1 MKKNTGSQQLRNSV
15 IQSEF
20 HLRPKVAALAVA
32 ACFSSVVLANPTA
45 PTVVHGTA
53 SFAQAGSI
61 LNVTNS
67 HNAIINWGSFSIGVN
82 ELTKFIQPSALSA
95 VLNRVV
101 GQDPS
106 AILGALQSNGRVFL
120 LNPNGIVFGAG
131 SQINVAGLVAS
142 TLNMSNADFLAGRM
156 NFTDGAGAGAV
167 MNNGSINASGGPVY
181 MVGNAVTNNGII
193 TSPGGEIVL
202 AAGNSVELVNPGTP
216 NLRVEIQAGD
226 NEARNL
232 GSVVADAGRIGIYAG
247 LIKQGGVLNADSA
260 VAEGGRIMLKSTKR
274 TDLEAG
280 SVTSARGT
288 SGGQIIALSGMTDG
302 VTTVAGTL
310 DASATAGNGGFIET
324 SAARVNVADSAFV
337 TTKGAAGGQTGLWLI
352 DPVDYFIASYGG
364 DITGAALGSNLADS
378 NVTLTTGA
386 GGNMHINDQVIWS
399 SSNTLTLNAH
409 NDIMFG
415 ATAAY
420 GGAVL
425 DAGIKGSVVLNAGN
439 QILTNNLS
447 AYDVRADTLTASAP
461 NGIANSSFSLRTN
474 VAGANLTNST
484 AGGIYLLNTGNLSV
498 TASSAS
504 DIIIY
509 NNGNVTVPTGGLNA
523 GGALIVYAP
532 HIEIHGNSSGTL
544 GVNLQAALSASIIVD
559 SGANLTSSGGDIN
572 LASNRIDLT
581 GAGEVRGNNI
591 YLSSYGNFSVG
602 DDSEKTMAP
611 ASFSKLKLN
620 DSTLTTGG
628 VVEIFGQEI
637 IIEGPITLQAPKV
650 ENLALRS
657 RSGVSQ
663 NATGAISVKRL
674 HVDGGEGFV
683 LLESALNNVRTLS
696 GVLGDSSAESFGS
709 SPNNANFYFSNVG
722 DLEVG
727 TVPTYAS
734 GINVF
739 GNYGSDLSLDIVAGN
754 ALPGHLTINAPITSA
769 KRSDFY
775 GGDAFSTARIEL
787 AAAGNITAT
796 NTIITANGG
805 YQNGFIDITAGGDIK
820 LDNTS
825 VVTTTSGNGYNGTA
839 FGARAGLHAGGQVQ
853 FINNSVFSAYDSGYA
868 GGTVDLIAGGN
879 INVAYGSV
887 VRGRSLGET
896 QVFIGSTGGV
906 VDISGTV
913 QAHEGSFSDLTIV
926 AANGI
931 HLNTG
936 AILQGTG
943 SGNGSLAATTT
954 TGNILQNAAVHVDG
968 AEGSSIFLAATSS
981 AVIQT
986 DPSGSLKTTGA
997 GGSNF
1002 YQTVS
1007 LNAATGI
1014 GSRSAPIRIDVTADP
1029 DFITARNTGS
1039 TGDIALSFF
1048 NTASLGIPNT
1058 NILSIDGNLSGLQ
1071 GLGGLLNSNPTGLYY
1086 IESDKN
1092 IRLSVPFLPNGEDL
1106 QPGQSVVLNALNGDV
1121 TIGQN
1126 YFYFPGDPPIPTS
1139 DFGSI
1144 KAGANGGSG
1153 NVELIATG
1161 TVKIEAGSFV
1171 AGNAPLIKAA
1181 DVDLQG
1187 VVRSGGNVAYVQ
1199 HASNGQ
1205 INLGVSGLG
1214 AGGALALDNDE
1225 LNRIGS
1231 WSGTGDPL
1239 DFSGGSG
1246 NGGIVIGEN
1255 FAGPLVFKGPVGPT
1269 YAFLNVRGS
1278 TVTQDPGA
1286 SITGGLS
1293 VGASYGVS
1301 LTDSGNQINYISG
1314 STNTGTFAVSTGT
1327 DLNVSGVSAR
1337 GGTINLSST
1346 GIMSLR
1352 GTVDAGNGTVNL
1364 NTPASIVDNN
1374 TGVDVI
1380 ANSASFNGTN
1390 GIGSLAN
1397 PLETSV
1403 LSMSVISNGSGQEI
1417 GIINAGNL
1425 ALNNLTAAYG
1435 GMVSIGTTGSMT
1447 TGSSIYTAA
1456 NLALFANNGL
1466 TVGNSI
1472 TGSQNLSLNA
1482 GAGNLL
1488 LDNVNIFASDT
1499 LSLSGANIVISSNAN
1514 VRGYAGTTA
1523 SAVGNLSVLSQ
1534 STLGT
1539 ASMTEISAGGN
1550 IVVDRS
1556 FIYGS
1561 PDVQMTLGGVTS
1573 MVSIVGDGFY
1583 SGGIAAGSPT
1593 TILLNFLERPEGNST
1608 NGYGFSVNG
1617 IDGQLFDAV
1626 TNTGF
1631 TAVESAAA
1639 LGQTMMVTYGGV
1651 TEVTVPPVTPIV
1663 ETNQAAKPPENEQST
1678 GIVAM
1683 NQAAKTPEKE
1693 QSTGA
1698 MESKDE
1704 KNKDKKKDLP
1714 ICGK

>member
-364 DITGAALGSNLADS
+364 DITGAALGSSLAGS
-378 NVTLTTGA
+378 NVTLSTTGA
-386 GGNMHINDQVIWS
+386 DGNMHINDQVIWS

-425 DAGIKGSVVLNAGN
+425 DAGTQGSVVLNAGN
-439 QILTNNLS
+439 QILTNHSS

-461 NGIANSSFSLRTN
+461 NGIANSSLSLRTN
-474 VAGANLTNST
+474 VAGANLANST
-484 AGGIYLLNTGNLSV
+484 AGGIYLLNTANLSV

-544 GVNLQAALSASIIVD
+544 GVNLQATLNASIIVD

-591 YLSSYGNFSVG
+591 YLSSYGKFSVG

-628 VVEIFGQEI
+628 VVEIFGQDI
-637 IIEGPITLQAPKV
+637 TIEGPITLQASKV

-683 LLESALNNVRTLS
+683 LLDSALNNVRTLS
-696 GVLGDSSAESFGS
+696 GVLGGSSAESFGF
-709 SPNNANFYFSNVG
+709 SPNNADFFFSNVG

-739 GNYGSDLSLDIVAGN
+739 GNYRSGLRLDIVAGN

-775 GGDAFSTARIEL
+775 GGDAYSEAWIYLT
-787 AAAGNITAT
+787 AAGNITAT
-796 NTIITANGG
+796 NTTITASGG
-805 YQNGFIDITAGGDIK
+805 YQNGFMDITAGGDIK

-825 VVTTTSGNGYNGTA
+825 VVTTTSGSGYNGTA
-839 FGARAGLHAGGQVQ
+839 FGAYASLDAGGQVQ
-853 FINNSVFSAYDSGYA
+853 LINNSFFSADDSGYA

-887 VRGRSLGET
+887 VRSRSFGET
-896 QVFIGSTGGV
+896 QVFIESTGGV

-913 QAHEGSFSDLTIV
+913 QAHQGSSSDLTIV

-936 AILQGTG
+936 AFLQGTG
-943 SGNGSLAATTT
+943 SLVSSLEATTT

-968 AEGSSIFLAATSS
+968 AEGSSIFLAATSG

-1002 YQTVS
+1002 YQTVG

-1029 DFITARNTGS
+1029 DFISARNTGS

-1048 NTASLGIPNT
+1048 NTASLGVPNT

-1126 YFYFPGDPPIPTS
+1126 YSPGDPPIPTS

-1171 AGNAPLIKAA
+1171 AGSAPLIKAA

-1187 VVRSGGNVAYVQ
+1187 VVRAGGGFANVR

-1239 DFSGGSG
+1239 DFSGGSALG
-1246 NGGIVIGEN
+1246 AIVIGEN

-1293 VGASYGVS
+1293 VGASNGVS
-1301 LTDSGNQINYISG
+1301 LTDSGNQINYITG
-1314 STNTGTFAVSTGT
+1314 GTNTGTFAVSTGT
-1327 DLNVSGVSAR
+1327 DLNVTGVSAR

-1346 GIMSLR
+1346 GIMSLL

-1417 GIINAGNL
+1417 GIINVGNL

-1435 GMVSIGTTGSMT
+1435 GMVSIGATGSMT
-1447 TGSSIYTAA
+1447 TGSSIYTVA
-1456 NLALFANNGL
+1456 NLALFASNGL

-1472 TGSQNLSLNA
+1472 TGSQKLSLNA
-1482 GAGNLL
+1482 GTGNLL
-1488 LDNVNIFASDT
+1488 LDDVNVIASDT
-1499 LSLSGANIVISSNAN
+1499 LGLSGANIVITSNAN
-1514 VRGYAGTTA
+1514 VWGYAGTTA

-1539 ASMTEISAGGN
+1539 ASMTKISAGGN

-1608 NGYGFSVNG
+1608 NGYGYSVND

-1626 TNTGF
+1626 TGTGF
-1631 TAVESAAA
+1631 TAVELPAA

-1651 TEVTVPPVTPIV
+1651 TEVTVPPVPPIV
-1663 ETNQAAKPPENEQST
+1663 ETNQAAKP
-1678 GIVAM
+1678 
-1683 NQAAKTPEKE
+1683 PEKE